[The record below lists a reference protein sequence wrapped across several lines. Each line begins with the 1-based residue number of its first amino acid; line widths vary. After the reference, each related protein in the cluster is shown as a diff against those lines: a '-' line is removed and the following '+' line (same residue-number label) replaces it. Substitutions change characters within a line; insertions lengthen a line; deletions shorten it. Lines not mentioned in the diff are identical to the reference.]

1 MDIRV
6 EKRTIR
12 NVGFAVVG
20 LILLYW
26 VLNQTQHVAHIVRS
40 ITNILSPFIIGSVLA
55 FIINVPMRAFERR
68 LKWIKKERL
77 RRVVAMLI
85 AVLLILMVLAVVI
98 MLLIPQVSETV
109 QLFIPKLEAFATNTG
124 NSINK
129 WLNENPEVTQWL
141 SENTGFEGFDWS
153 SITKTA
159 ADWLGNGLTELLGR
173 AIAAI
178 SSITSGFMKA
188 FIAIAFSIYA
198 LFQKENLARQ
208 GRRIVYAVFPEHVS
222 DKIVRVFRL
231 TNSTFSNFLSG
242 QCLEVCILGMMFA
255 VSMAIFGMPY
265 IPLISVLVAITAFI
279 PVVGAWV
286 GCIIGAFLIFVASP
300 MQAVWFVVMFVVLQQ
315 IENNIIYPRVVGTS
329 IGLSGM
335 WVLIAVALGGEL
347 MGVVGMFLMIPVVS
361 VLYTIIKEVTNKR
374 LVDVP
379 VDAAKLQPQPP
390 ELYSK
395 FKEKRKQNKEKKYL
409 KIKKSKIENVNN
421 EDE

>member
-26 VLNQTQHVAHIVRS
+26 VLNQNQHVAQIVRS
-40 ITNILSPFIIGSVLA
+40 ITNMLSPFIIGSVLA

-68 LKWIKKERL
+68 LHWIKKERL

-109 QLFIPKLEAFATNTG
+109 QLFIPKLEAFASSTG
-124 NSINK
+124 NNINQ
-129 WLNENPEVTQWL
+129 WLEENPEITQWL

-153 SITKTA
+153 AVTKTA

-178 SSITSGFMKA
+178 SSITSGFMNA

-208 GRRIVYAVFPEHVS
+208 GRRIVYAVFPEHIG
-222 DKIVRVFRL
+222 DRIVRVFRL

-242 QCLEVCILGMMFA
+242 QCLEVCILGVMFA
-255 VSMAIFGMPY
+255 ISMAIFGMPY

-279 PVVGAWV
+279 PVIGAWV

-335 WVLIAVALGGEL
+335 WVLVAVALGGEL
-347 MGVVGMFLMIPVVS
+347 MGVVGMFLMIPVTS
-361 VLYTIIKEVTNKR
+361 VVYTLIRGWVRKR
-374 LVDVP
+374 LKKRP
-379 VDAAKLQPQPP
+379 VREEKLEPHPMELP
-390 ELYSK
+390 EKMPLKKPGENQQHHY
-395 FKEKRKQNKEKKYL
+395 FKRRKNKKRK
-409 KIKKSKIENVNN
+409 
-421 EDE
+421 

>member
-1 MDIRV
+1 MDVRV

-26 VLNQTQHVAHIVRS
+26 VLNQTQHVAHIINTV
-40 ITNILSPFIIGSVLA
+40 TNILSPFIIGSMLA

-109 QLFIPKLEAFATNTG
+109 QLLIPKLETFAINTG
-124 NSINK
+124 NNINN
-129 WLNENPEVTQWL
+129 WLDENPEVTQWL
-141 SENTGFEGFDWS
+141 SENTDFEGFDWS

-159 ADWLGNGLTELLGR
+159 ADWLGNGLTKLLKR
-173 AIAAI
+173 AVSAI
-178 SSITSGFMKA
+178 SSITSGFMNG

-347 MGVVGMFLMIPVVS
+347 MGVVGMFLMIPVTS
-361 VLYTIIKEVTNKR
+361 VVYTLIRGWVRKR
-374 LVDVP
+374 LKKRP
-379 VDAAKLQPQPP
+379 VRAEKLEPHPMELP
-390 ELYSK
+390 EKMPLKKPGEHQQHHY
-395 FKEKRKQNKEKKYL
+395 FKRRKNKKR
-409 KIKKSKIENVNN
+409 
-421 EDE
+421 